1 MRKKIALLLCTIFA
15 VGMIGCGSE
24 ENAVEETAPA
34 ATAQSAAEEAV
45 ETTEEAPAVEVT
57 DSLEILTSVWET
69 YDEADKFAIGGGD
82 SENMTMDTAGAF
94 DVEKI
99 EELDAMLGVPADAAG
114 MISEAASMMH
124 MMNANTFTSGAYHLT
139 DAANKQAFADLLK
152 DNIMNRQWM
161 CGFPDTLLIV
171 SVGDEYMVSAFGE
184 AQIMET
190 FKTKLLA
197 QYEAA
202 EVIYE
207 ESLAE

>member
-1 MRKKIALLLCTIFA
+1 MIKKISLLLCTILM
-15 VGMIGCGSE
+15 VSMLGCGSE
-24 ENAVEETAPA
+24 ENAVEEGAVTA
-34 ATAQSAAEEAV
+34 TEEAK
-45 ETTEEAPAVEVT
+45 ESTQEAPAVEIA
-57 DSLEILTSVWET
+57 DSLEILTSVWGT

-99 EELDAMLGVPADAAG
+99 EELDSMLGVPADAAG

-139 DAANKQAFADLLK
+139 DTANKQEFADLLK

-171 SVGDEYMVSAFGE
+171 SIGDEYMVSAFGE
-184 AQIMET
+184 AQIMEN

-197 QYEAA
+197 QYEVA

-207 ESLAE
+207 ESLTE